1 MSKTKTPRNQA
12 VRWSTDKAAKEF
24 GVDWRTLAKAFA
36 REGVKPGD
44 DGKWSTRE
52 VVAALFGDQDAAD
65 LRLTLAQAE
74 AIERKNRVAAGRLI
88 DVDAVILFNEQ
99 VAAAMRERVLAL
111 DIPHTTK
118 EALLGD
124 LQKLDDASLQRSE
137 FSKNQEE
144 DAEGADAA
152 SEPDTNAVG

>member
-1 MSKTKTPRNQA
+1 MA
-12 VRWSTDKAAKEF
+12 VNALEVRRSSASLWGGGTGA
-24 GVDWRTLAKAFA
+24 RTLPTISKYIDTSTCIGCKAC
-36 REGVKPGD
+36 
-44 DGKWSTRE
+44 E
-52 VVAALFGDQDAAD
+52 VSCQEWND
-65 LRLTLAQAE
+65 LPTVETKQTGSYQTMPDLH
-74 AIERKNRVAAGRLI
+74 AGFWNLI
-88 DVDAVILFNEQ
+88 RFNEQ

-124 LQKLDDASLQRSE
+124 LQKLDDSALQRSE